1 MCYQIIIKMEKTS
14 VCSLRLTS
22 GLGHSQNHSRRVRKE
37 KTALAVPL
45 LSHQKLHFP
54 LSYIKTVVVKESDK
68 KIIKAKRVRL
78 VLLVIANREQDRSDE
93 RQIDKL
99 PDRNPRKKLPIR
111 RRSVH
116 LQLCWRNDQ
125 KKLQGFVQ

>member
-1 MCYQIIIKMEKTS
+1 M
-14 VCSLRLTS
+14 
-22 GLGHSQNHSRRVRKE
+22 
-37 KTALAVPL
+37 P
-45 LSHQKLHFP
+45 
-54 LSYIKTVVVKESDK
+54 DK

-116 LQLCWRNDQ
+116 LQLCWSNDQ